1 MAVFDA
7 RQGQV
12 LFKPVTNYY
21 EGKAKRQQL
30 AANELKMK
38 QLEFDVDTQE
48 ERFEFEKNRDQRAEE
63 QNERAEK
70 LAERQQKQFEMAV
83 GEHQAKMYAEDLYSR
98 IHAAETVM
106 ALEGPE
112 AGMEY
117 AFNTIKEYGDTLPER
132 FQKNMQSI
140 MEDGKITPAELAQ
153 AKKHAA
159 LYLGIQD
166 ANNPLKTHV
175 NYAQVNPD
183 GTVNWRTLRSARPN
197 TALSDRLVDAGFVKV
212 GTPPKGDGSDK
223 DGGSDWK
230 QVTTLMNNE
239 DYRDGVEEIY
249 QDKLEAIG
257 ADDSGD
263 PYQEETLAK
272 RDFLKY
278 FALFE
283 VNNPAV
289 PSQVAVD
296 AIFDMMF
303 DVEHLSNGEVKL
315 HKRRV
320 KTMYDN
326 GAVYINMPTAS
337 GEYTWYQVN
346 TP

>member
-12 LFKPVTNYY
+12 LFSPISNYY

-38 QLEFDVDTQE
+38 QLEFDVETQE

-63 QNERAEK
+63 ENERAEK
-70 LAERQQKQFEMAV
+70 LAKRQQDQFEMAV

-98 IHAAETVM
+98 IHASETVM

-117 AFNTIKEYGDTLPER
+117 AFNTIKEYGGTLPER

-212 GTPPKGDGSDK
+212 GTPPKDGSSKGDGD
-223 DGGSDWK
+223 DWK

-239 DYRDGVEEIY
+239 DYRNSVDSIY
-249 QDKLEAIG
+249 REKLEAIG
-257 ADDSGD
+257 ADDSKD
-263 PYQEETLAK
+263 SYQMNRLAQ

-283 VNNPAV
+283 VNNPGT

-303 DVEHLSNGEVKL
+303 DVEHLSNGDVKL

-320 KTMYDN
+320 KTMHDN
-326 GAVYINMPTAS
+326 GAVFVNMPTAS
-337 GEYTWYQVN
+337 GEYKWYKVN